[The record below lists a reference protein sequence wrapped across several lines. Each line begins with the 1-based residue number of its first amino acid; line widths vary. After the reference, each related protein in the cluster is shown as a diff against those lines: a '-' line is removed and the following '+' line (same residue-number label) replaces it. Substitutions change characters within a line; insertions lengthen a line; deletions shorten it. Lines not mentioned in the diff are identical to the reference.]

1 MAWVIALM
9 DKVKLKWRVFA
20 YLLGFC
26 ALLIAVL
33 WLFQTVLLNGMYKF
47 VRRTEINQAI
57 VLVRENINSPDLQHI
72 LEDLQSSKD
81 ILVMP
86 TLDFEPPAGLVG
98 DNPRFQRPESIT
110 KTQTFNLGNSQEIS
124 LTFHAITTPVD
135 ATVSTLKLQLYIIT
149 GLLLIFAII
158 LAIVISKRISEPI
171 EKITQG
177 AKTLSEGKFDTQF
190 DGHGFREI
198 TELSDTLNTAASE
211 LSKVDNLRRELM
223 ANVSHDLRTPLAL
236 IYGYAEM
243 MHDFPDEVTSEQ
255 TQTIMNEVKHLS
267 KLVADV
273 LDMSSLE
280 SGMMELHPEVYNL
293 TTSLTETIE
302 RTAELV
308 IRNGIQL
315 KFDYDREVPVRAD
328 EIKITQAFY
337 NLLVNATNHSRQ
349 DKTITIRQTIHDN
362 KVHIEVEDHGDG
374 IAPEEL
380 PHIWTRYNKTN
391 KSNHNLTS
399 TGLGLSIVKRIIEL
413 HEGDCGVTSKS
424 GVGSTFW
431 FELNLA

>member
-1 MAWVIALM
+1 M
-9 DKVKLKWRVFA
+9 DKLRLKWRVFA
-20 YLLGFC
+20 YLLAFC

-33 WLFQTVLLNGMYKF
+33 WLFQTVLLNSMYKF
-47 VRRTEINQAI
+47 VRRAEINQAI
-57 VLVRENINSPDLQHI
+57 TRVSENINSPDLQII
-72 LEDLQSSKD
+72 LQELKNGKD

-86 TLDFEPPAGLVG
+86 AQEFEPPLGPIRMEPGL
-98 DNPRFQRPESIT
+98 PRSESIT
-110 KTQTFNLGNSQEIS
+110 KTQSFTLGSGETIS
-124 LTFHAITTPVD
+124 LTFYAMITPVD

-149 GLLLIFAII
+149 GMLLIFAVA
-158 LAIVISKRISEPI
+158 LAIVIARRISAPI
-171 EKITQG
+171 EKITQS
-177 AKTLSEGKFDTQF
+177 AKSLSAGNFDTQF
-190 DGHGFREI
+190 EGHGFLEI
-198 TELSDTLNTAASE
+198 KELSDTLNTAATE

-255 TQTIMNEVKHLS
+255 TQTIMDEVQHLS
-267 KLVADV
+267 RLVADV

-293 TTSLTETIE
+293 TTSLAETIE

-308 IRNGIQL
+308 NRNSIQL
-315 KFDYDREVPVRAD
+315 KFEYDQEVQVCAD

-349 DKTITIRQTIHDN
+349 DKTITIKQIVRDN
-362 KVHIEVEDHGDG
+362 KVRIEVEDHGDG
-374 IAPEEL
+374 IASEEL
-380 PHIWTRYNKTN
+380 PYIWTRYNKTS

-399 TGLGLSIVKRIIEL
+399 TGLGLSIVKKIIEL
-413 HEGDCGVTSKS
+413 HQGNCGVTSEP

-431 FELNLA
+431 FELDLV